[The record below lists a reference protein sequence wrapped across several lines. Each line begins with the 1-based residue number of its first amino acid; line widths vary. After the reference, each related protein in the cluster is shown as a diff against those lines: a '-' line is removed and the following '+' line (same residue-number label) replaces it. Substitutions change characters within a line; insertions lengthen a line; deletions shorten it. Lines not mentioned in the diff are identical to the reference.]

1 MIFGIFVLVVA
12 ILISAVSAFYSV
24 SGLTA
29 IFAAAFWPVVIMG
42 GALELGKITATVWLH
57 AHWKEANW
65 QFKAYLVPAIVILMF
80 ITSMGTYGFL
90 AKAHS
95 DQGVPLGDVT
105 AKVDIIDAKIATA
118 QDAIQVQK
126 DNITSAKASLAQLD
140 SQVNELLGR
149 TADAKG
155 ATRAYNT
162 RKAQARD
169 RKAIQA
175 EIVVAQKEIET
186 ITASIAKLREERAP
200 IASEVRKVE
209 AEVGPI
215 KYIAALIYGDNPDA
229 NLLERAVR
237 YVIILIVFVFDPL
250 ALVLILA
257 GEQTIVWARE
267 RKRQG
272 VSASDSDE
280 LTQLKS
286 DMAKLQQDRDRLF
299 AAHSHEMTRADTL
312 AQQIPDIEEPKN
324 DILDAADSALEWVR
338 NASNEEL
345 EQAVTEVTKDVEATG
360 KIIDDT
366 VIVPTQE
373 EFFERGKVLAKELDT
388 VYNDREPGDPDPI
401 NPTFRP
407 AIIAD
412 NVYQDARAAQSGFGT
427 EFPDGPVKG
436 DTFLR
441 VDYLPSRLFKWND
454 YKWIEVNKETLGSY
468 AYDREYIKHLV
479 EKISKGEYDVEM
491 LSQAEQDQIEGY
503 LNDQS
508 TK

>member
-24 SGLTA
+24 SELTA

-105 AKVDIIDAKIATA
+105 AKVDIIDTKIATA

-175 EIVVAQKEIET
+175 EIVVAQKEIGVVA
-186 ITASIAKLREERAP
+186 TAFAIQNIGKL
-200 IASEVRKVE
+200 
-209 AEVGPI
+209 
-215 KYIAALIYGDNPDA
+215 Y
-229 NLLERAVR
+229 
-237 YVIILIVFVFDPL
+237 
-250 ALVLILA
+250 
-257 GEQTIVWARE
+257 
-267 RKRQG
+267 
-272 VSASDSDE
+272 
-280 LTQLKS
+280 
-286 DMAKLQQDRDRLF
+286 
-299 AAHSHEMTRADTL
+299 
-312 AQQIPDIEEPKN
+312 KN
-324 DILDAADSALEWVR
+324 
-338 NASNEEL
+338 
-345 EQAVTEVTKDVEATG
+345 Q
-360 KIIDDT
+360 
-366 VIVPTQE
+366 
-373 EFFERGKVLAKELDT
+373 
-388 VYNDREPGDPDPI
+388 
-401 NPTFRP
+401 
-407 AIIAD
+407 
-412 NVYQDARAAQSGFGT
+412 
-427 EFPDGPVKG
+427 PV
-436 DTFLR
+436 
-441 VDYLPSRLFKWND
+441 
-454 YKWIEVNKETLGSY
+454 
-468 AYDREYIKHLV
+468 AC
-479 EKISKGEYDVEM
+479 
-491 LSQAEQDQIEGY
+491 
-503 LNDQS
+503 
-508 TK
+508 

>member
-149 TADAKG
+149 TDDAKG

-162 RKAQARD
+162 RKSQAKD

-267 RKRQG
+267 RKRQAST
-272 VSASDSDE
+272 VSGIDE

-312 AQQIPDIEEPKN
+312 AQQIPDIEEPKD
-324 DILDAADSALEWVR
+324 DILDAADSALEWIGT
-338 NASNEEL
+338 ASDEEV
-345 EQAVTEVTKDVEATG
+345 EQALNETT
-360 KIIDDT
+360 II
-366 VIVPTQE
+366 PTQE
-373 EFFERGKVLAKELDT
+373 EFFEKGKVLAKELDT

-401 NPTFRP
+401 NPPFKP

-427 EFPDGPVKG
+427 EFPADPVKG

-441 VDYLPSRLFKWND
+441 VDYLPSRLYKWNEF
-454 YKWIEVNKETLGSY
+454 KWIEVNKETLGNY
-468 AYDREYIKHLV
+468 AYDEEYIKHLV
-479 EKISKGEYDVEM
+479 DKISKGEYDVEM
-491 LSQAEQDQIEGY
+491 LSQAEQEQIEGY
-503 LNDQS
+503 LAGLD
-508 TK
+508 K